1 MDRVSSMQIFV
12 QVVEAGGFTAAAG
25 RTGLSRAAVSKS
37 VMQLEEHLGA
47 RLLNRT
53 TRRVSLSEIGRV
65 YYERC
70 KAILSDIEEA
80 ESIAGELTTQPR
92 GTLHIN
98 APMSFGVM
106 HFASAIARY
115 SQQCPQV
122 QVSLSL
128 TDRFV
133 DVVSEGF
140 DVVIRISELA
150 DSSLVARKIAPCRRV
165 LCASPEY
172 LNRHGFPMVP
182 QDLAIHRC
190 LFYTN
195 LPTADTWVL
204 TGPHGVETVR
214 VSGPICAD
222 NGEVLATAAVAG
234 LGIALEPT
242 FIVGSHIRAG
252 RLQVVLAEYCPPE
265 IAIYALYPSRRYLSA
280 KVRTFVDF
288 LSGYFRKTPE
298 WDKFD

>member
-1 MDRVSSMQIFV
+1 MGRLSSMATFV
-12 QVVEAGGFTAAAG
+12 DVVEAGGFTAAADKT
-25 RTGLSRAAVSKS
+25 RLSRAAVSKS
-37 VMQLEEHLGA
+37 VMQLEDHLGT

-53 TRRVSLSEIGRV
+53 TRRISLTETGRV

-70 KAILSDIEEA
+70 KAILSDVEEA
-80 ESIAGELTTQPR
+80 ESIAGELTTEPR
-92 GTLHIN
+92 GTLHVN
-98 APMSFGVM
+98 APTSFGVM
-106 HFASAIARY
+106 HLGAAVAAY
-115 SQQCPQV
+115 CQQHPQV

-133 DVVSEGF
+133 DIVSEGF
-140 DVVIRISELA
+140 DVVVRIAELE
-150 DSSLVARKIAPCRRV
+150 DSSLIARKVAPCRRV

-172 LNRHGFPMVP
+172 LNRYGTPKVP

-195 LPTADTWVL
+195 LPTANAWVL
-204 TGPHGVETVR
+204 TGPNGVETVR

-222 NGEVLATAAVAG
+222 NGEVLKTGAIAG

-242 FIVGSHIRAG
+242 FIVGADICAG
-252 RLQVVLAEYCPPE
+252 QLQLVLPEYCPPE
-265 IAIYALYPSRRYLSA
+265 IAIYAVFPSKRYLSA

-288 LSGYFRKTPE
+288 LSGYFGESPD
-298 WDKFD
+298 WDRFP